1 MRRTAVVACLAA
13 LFQIPSAH
21 ALTFVSQATNGNT
34 VDLAFA
40 TADTIAADIAFLASG
55 PVTITW
61 QLDADDVVRGAAA
74 FNSIVDNFSDTPF
87 GALTLRVDAGA
98 ITAGSFASND
108 GAMTV
113 TARSEQSV
121 AFAFSPAMATQAY
134 LGDPFLAGGAT
145 ADWSI
150 SLAGLSAGDTLSL
163 TMTTAVPEPGTWA
176 MLAGGLGLLALN
188 AGRRRGR

>member
-40 TADTIAADIAFLASG
+40 TADTIAADIGFVASG
-55 PVTITW
+55 SVTITW
-61 QLDADDVVRGAAA
+61 QLDPEDVVRGAAA
-74 FNSIVDNFSDTPF
+74 FNSIVDNFSATPF
-87 GALTLRVDAGA
+87 GALTVHVDGGA
-98 ITAGSFASND
+98 ITPGGFASND
-108 GAMTV
+108 GAMVV
-113 TARSEQSV
+113 TAQDARSVS
-121 AFAFSPAMATQAY
+121 FAFSPAMATHAW
-134 LGDPFLAGGAT
+134 LGDPFLSGGT
-145 ADWSI
+145 PDWSI
-150 SLAGLSAGDTLSL
+150 SLAGLGAGDTLSI